1 MVSAQVE
8 RLRKDSDELEIYA
21 QKLEKK
27 GQTQRANKIKKKREF
42 ILRALSK
49 KYAKLGLTKYS
60 NACIII

>member
-42 ILRALSK
+42 ILRSLSK
-49 KYAKLGLTKYS
+49 KYAK
-60 NACIII
+60 

>member
-49 KYAKLGLTKYS
+49 KYAK
-60 NACIII
+60 